1 MAKTTIKTT
10 ARTTRRAN
18 TSPAPSAFVKIIR
31 ACFLLA
37 VGFTGGMGTAAYF
50 TAYVNDLPIPLSA
63 PPTRDANLPA
73 ADSVSRTRRETLEFH
88 ETLRQRHVVPES
100 ATDDA
105 ADDAADNG
113 ESAPQTA
120 AETPPPQ
127 ESLQISSYYLQLGTF
142 AQRAAAEELRGSIAL
157 SGGQASIHVTGES
170 FRVLAG
176 PYVSAAAAEE
186 FRATFALQG
195 YNNVQLIQIERK
207 N

>member
-1 MAKTTIKTT
+1 M
-10 ARTTRRAN
+10 
-18 TSPAPSAFVKIIR
+18 
-31 ACFLLA
+31 
-37 VGFTGGMGTAAYF
+37 
-50 TAYVNDLPIPLSA
+50 

-100 ATDDA
+100 AADDA
-105 ADDAADNG
+105 ADNAADNG

>member
-1 MAKTTIKTT
+1 MRIFRRPIAFREPGAKRKF
-10 ARTTRRAN
+10 
-18 TSPAPSAFVKIIR
+18 PPIIYWTF
-31 ACFLLA
+31 A
-37 VGFTGGMGTAAYF
+37 
-50 TAYVNDLPIPLSA
+50 
-63 PPTRDANLPA
+63 
-73 ADSVSRTRRETLEFH
+73 FH

-100 ATDDA
+100 AT
-105 ADDAADNG
+105 DDAADNG